1 MALFKLNCRDGGTLI
16 FQFVQLGS
24 HSAGM
29 EFGSE
34 ELKPDL
40 KLAKTGVEIAGASG
54 YPCVACHAAG
64 EISALQAIEGQG
76 QNL

>member
-1 MALFKLNCRDGGTLI
+1 
-16 FQFVQLGS
+16 
-24 HSAGM
+24 M

-40 KLAKTGVEIAGASG
+40 KLAKTGVEIAGAGG